1 MELGTLIL
9 QFPFL
14 LSLLAGMLAGL
25 SAVLLRRAALV
36 LGSGLRWLAWLLTA
50 CSVAAAALSFVWS
63 WSLYQPPA
71 GSGNPLLTALGGLL
85 GLAGVLLTLRALSVR
100 GLRELYTWPAAKLE
114 NRSPYR
120 QVRRPIGLGLMM
132 VALGATL
139 VVDTFPAWVCFF
151 VWLILTHLQLEVE
164 EWEMRHRLP
173 GARDYLKRTPRY
185 IPRFRHKER
194 T

>member
-1 MELGTLIL
+1 MQLGTLIL

-14 LSLLAGMLAGL
+14 LSLLAGVLAGV
-25 SAVLLRRAALV
+25 SAVLLRRATLV

-50 CSVAAAALSFVWS
+50 CSVAAAALSFVWA
-63 WSLYQPPA
+63 WSLYKPPA

-85 GLAGVLLTLRALSVR
+85 GLAGVVLALRALSVR
-100 GLRELYTWPAAKLE
+100 GLRDLYTWPAAKLE

-139 VVDTFPAWVCFF
+139 VVDTLPAWVCFF
-151 VWLILTHLQLEVE
+151 VWLILTHIQLEVE
-164 EWEMRHRLP
+164 EWEMRLRLP

-185 IPRFRHKER
+185 VPRFRHKER